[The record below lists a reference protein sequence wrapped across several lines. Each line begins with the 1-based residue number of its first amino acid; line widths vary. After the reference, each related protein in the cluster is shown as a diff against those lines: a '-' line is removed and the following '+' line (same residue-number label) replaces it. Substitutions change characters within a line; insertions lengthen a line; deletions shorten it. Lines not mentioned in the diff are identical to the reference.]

1 MNGLAAWATAHHL
14 LLLLGLGT
22 AISIIWLLLLR
33 ERLKMSWWAAVLLGI
48 AHTVVGVFSVS
59 AFAFLES
66 GFDPASLGNMSL
78 FGGVFFMPLT
88 YILGAKLSKRPLGE
102 LADAFTPVM
111 VVTVLCARFNCI
123 VSGCCQGLPVP
134 GMNGVRFPTRE
145 AEVLFYLLLLI
156 LLCPKVWCRQTNGR
170 AYPMYMIAYGGFRF
184 VTEFF
189 RDQSTTFLFHLSHL
203 WAGVSFCIGIS
214 IYAEINNQKHI
225 GKRRS

>member
-1 MNGLAAWATAHHL
+1 MNGLAAWAAAHHL

-59 AFAFLES
+59 AFAFLET

-111 VVTVLCARFNCI
+111 GVTV
-123 VSGCCQGLPVP
+123 
-134 GMNGVRFPTRE
+134 
-145 AEVLFYLLLLI
+145 
-156 LLCPKVWCRQTNGR
+156 
-170 AYPMYMIAYGGFRF
+170 
-184 VTEFF
+184 
-189 RDQSTTFLFHLSHL
+189 
-203 WAGVSFCIGIS
+203 
-214 IYAEINNQKHI
+214 
-225 GKRRS
+225 